1 MSTRRRGGSGTWD
14 KPIVA
19 SADAFLAHHI
29 EPMIRAS
36 RLLVLLTLASA
47 IASAQDKPAPEKPD
61 DTLTAVVGVSA
72 KIPPNA
78 RSAASLGAQRR
89 GTGVLVREG
98 YVLTIGYLVIEA
110 EAIQVAGADGR
121 TVPATLAGYDHSSGF
136 ALLKV
141 IGALSAKPLPLG
153 DSTALAERE
162 PAMVVTAA
170 ARDSPSLV
178 YVVSRRPFAGN
189 WEYLL
194 DSAIFTYP
202 PVMDWSGAPLI
213 GARGELLGIGSLIVP
228 DAGGPGTQSP
238 GNMFVPVE
246 LLKPILED
254 LIAKGR
260 RNAPARPWL
269 GLNADE
275 LRGRLFIGRVSPEGP
290 SERAG
295 LRAEDI
301 VLAVAG
307 QEVATLADF
316 YRKVW
321 ARGAAGVEVPIRVL
335 RGAQLRDITVRSIDR
350 VQYFRQSRSY

>member
-1 MSTRRRGGSGTWD
+1 
-14 KPIVA
+14 
-19 SADAFLAHHI
+19 
-29 EPMIRAS
+29 MIRANIFLS
-36 RLLVLLTLASA
+36 FLALA
-47 IASAQDKPAPEKPD
+47 FAVSAQDKPEE
-61 DTLTAVVGVSA
+61 TLSAVVGISA
-72 KIPPNA
+72 KIQANA

-110 EAIQVAGADGR
+110 EAIQVTGADGR

-153 DSTALAERE
+153 DSAALAERA
-162 PAMVVTAA
+162 PAMVVSAA

-178 YVVSRRPFAGN
+178 YVVSRRPFSGN

-202 PVMDWSGAPLI
+202 PVMEWSGAPLI
-213 GARGELLGIGSLIVP
+213 GAGGDLLGIGSLIVP

-269 GLNADE
+269 GVNADE
-275 LRGRLFIGRVSPEGP
+275 VRGRLFVGRVSPDGP
-290 SERAG
+290 AERAG
-295 LRAEDI
+295 LKSGDI
-301 VLAVAG
+301 VLAVG
-307 QEVATLADF
+307 SEEVKTLADF
-316 YRKVW
+316 YKRIW
-321 ARGAAGVEVPIRVL
+321 ERGPAGAEVPLKVL
-335 RGAQLRDITVRSIDR
+335 QGAQVRDVTVRSIDR
-350 VQYFRQSRSY
+350 VEYFR

>member
-1 MSTRRRGGSGTWD
+1 M
-14 KPIVA
+14 IA
-19 SADAFLAHHI
+19 
-29 EPMIRAS
+29 PMIRAHIF
-36 RLLVLLTLASA
+36 LLFLALA
-47 IASAQDKPAPEKPD
+47 FAASAQDKPEE
-61 DTLTAVVGVSA
+61 TLTAVVGVSA
-72 KIPPNA
+72 RIQPNA

-110 EAIQVAGADGR
+110 ESIQVTGADGR

-153 DSTALAERE
+153 DSAALAERE

-178 YVVSRRPFAGN
+178 YVVSRRPFSGN

-213 GARGELLGIGSLIVP
+213 GAGGDLLGIGSLIVP

-246 LLKPILED
+246 LLKPILAE

-260 RNAPARPWL
+260 RSAPARPWL
-269 GLNADE
+269 GVNADE
-275 LRGRLFIGRVSPEGP
+275 LRGRLFIDRVSPDGP
-290 SERAG
+290 AERAG
-295 LRAEDI
+295 LKSGDI
-301 VLAVAG
+301 VLAVG
-307 QEVATLADF
+307 SEEVKTLADF
-316 YRKVW
+316 YKRVW
-321 ARGAAGVEVPIRVL
+321 ERGPAGAEVPLKVL
-335 RGAQLRDITVRSIDR
+335 QGTQVRDVTVRSIDR
-350 VQYFRQSRSY
+350 VEYFR